1 MEPDTNLTLPSQSS
15 FFSNFLS
22 RAKWHGF
29 FIGPQCSD
37 LLMCL
42 ATGFLFSGITP
53 TLRPPLYPLQSTP
66 PSNPPPTPNPWFS
79 IGLYRSPVTNWSCK
93 QIWAAGESA
102 GLPRIYLL
110 LLHWFH
116 ISFQSD
122 EWSQS
127 WVLLAEHKQE
137 TGLTCPQLRL
147 MRSLSKREQVY
158 ECFIESASLTCIHPF
173 LWVALWYC
181 CLWHILPDIARDF
194 PILCNQATLSE
205 YPKIEKNRLVFKKV
219 LNNSGKEQR
228 SRRQQNATG
237 VTFHEQLSLI
247 NQKNSCNINFLS
259 FFLSFHSPQHLNN
272 HKFWFYEG
280 VEFSGKAA
288 T

>member
-1 MEPDTNLTLPSQSS
+1 MEEAA
-15 FFSNFLS
+15 S
-22 RAKWHGF
+22 RADSRELA
-29 FIGPQCSD
+29 GP
-37 LLMCL
+37 
-42 ATGFLFSGITP
+42 
-53 TLRPPLYPLQSTP
+53 
-66 PSNPPPTPNPWFS
+66 
-79 IGLYRSPVTNWSCK
+79 
-93 QIWAAGESA
+93 
-102 GLPRIYLL
+102 PRIYLL

-137 TGLTCPQLRL
+137 TGLTCPQLPL

-173 LWVALWYC
+173 LQVALWYC

-219 LNNSGKEQR
+219 LNNSRKEQR

-280 VEFSGKAA
+280 VTFQGPQESSYLGEDKGKTLSFAFCCCCLGKAA
-288 T
+288 NKAKWKKKKKKKIYIYIYIYIYIREKYRRK

>member
-1 MEPDTNLTLPSQSS
+1 MGKVAWPFQQAPEFWPVDVLNRSFLFFRQTPHFAPTLYPPRAPPPILS
-15 FFSNFLS
+15 FF
-22 RAKWHGF
+22 F
-29 FIGPQCSD
+29 FPC
-37 LLMCL
+37 
-42 ATGFLFSGITP
+42 
-53 TLRPPLYPLQSTP
+53 PL
-66 PSNPPPTPNPWFS
+66 WFS
-79 IGLYRSPVTNWSCK
+79 ICLYSSPATNWGRKHSRT
-93 QIWAAGESA
+93 AGELA

-137 TGLTCPQLRL
+137 TGLTCPQLPL

-173 LWVALWYC
+173 LQVALWYC

-237 VTFHEQLSLI
+237 VTSHEQLSLI

-280 VEFSGKAA
+280 VTFSGAGGKAVA

>member
-1 MEPDTNLTLPSQSS
+1 MDLALLSQLALEFWPIDALMDLQFCV
-15 FFSNFLS
+15 FFS
-22 RAKWHGF
+22 A
-29 FIGPQCSD
+29 
-37 LLMCL
+37 
-42 ATGFLFSGITP
+42 ITP
-53 TLRPPLYPLQSTP
+53 TFWTKCPPQHPPCALTP
-66 PSNPPPTPNPWFS
+66 VLFFSHSQHLATWFS
-79 IGLYRSPVTNWSCK
+79 CTKRPESRAGQPGVSG
-93 QIWAAGESA
+93 AAS
-102 GLPRIYLL
+102 IYLL

-137 TGLTCPQLRL
+137 TGLTCPQLPL

-173 LWVALWYC
+173 LRVALWYC

-272 HKFWFYEG
+272 HKFWFFFFWKSHIFRG
-280 VEFSGKAA
+280 WRKAA